1 MPVDSQDRLFHQLQ
15 EFHLIR
21 SSLMSGEHFS
31 FVLPPED
38 TVVWSS
44 LLDAQT
50 YNTITTSLD
59 GTPCQARFFV
69 QVQNS
74 HVWFEIQ
81 VPDDSTHFRWTDV
94 FVRGENISR
103 DLQEFWQST
112 IQQKMD
118 SEVQES
124 EFPMYDL
131 LVLHLLPMLHECACG
146 EDPVTPTEVQ
156 IAYGAIRPTNYH
168 ALLTSHH
175 LMSATKRR
183 LMRQWSSELT
193 LSGLAKTGHPGV
205 IYTEGGKENVDEFVK
220 RVKAMQWLALR
231 VRFVEPVEPSP
242 YTMANPGQGWIEV
255 EKISEVLQ
263 EMQKLGRVTHMT
275 NFGIGC
281 SSK

>member
-131 LVLHLLPMLHECACG
+131 LVLHLLSMLHECAC
-146 EDPVTPTEVQ
+146 
-156 IAYGAIRPTNYH
+156 
-168 ALLTSHH
+168 
-175 LMSATKRR
+175 
-183 LMRQWSSELT
+183 
-193 LSGLAKTGHPGV
+193 AKTGHPGV

-263 EMQKLGRVTHMT
+263 EMQKLGRVTHDKLWDWM
-275 NFGIGC
+275 
-281 SSK
+281 